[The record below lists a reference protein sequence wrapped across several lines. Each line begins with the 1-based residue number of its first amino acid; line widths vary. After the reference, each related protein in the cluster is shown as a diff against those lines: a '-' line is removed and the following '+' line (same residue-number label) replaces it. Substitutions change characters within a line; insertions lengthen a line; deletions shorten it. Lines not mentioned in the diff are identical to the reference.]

1 MKLMNQIE
9 LAPKNGDFVILQ
21 DARSGSWEVGRWA
34 QETSSWVQID
44 GKPLRLF
51 PTHWVPVSGDP
62 AGSPNRLSFL
72 VPPPPL
78 KVTAPKRLRTRF
90 ILAFTAAV
98 IFISGY
104 AVFDFGFIGT
114 EPVKDS
120 SLNKIIGSA
129 TKLEQDRER
138 DRADVLVRNLAAAR
152 EEIALRI
159 ERENAAQAKAL
170 EVKRIADAKQKELKQ
185 ALDEK
190 TARADT
196 LAKDLATE
204 IAVNIGRVNAAQA
217 EALQAKLVAE
227 AKEKELKQALDERAA
242 RAEALARELTAVREN
257 IASAG
262 KPLNVDVVA
271 QDGASP
277 TGPLNRPIQESNAAP
292 AITGVVPNTQS
303 LDDVTTGTVIGL
315 SQLPPTRPSQSQP
328 TSATAVTPNNATTD
342 NANALV
348 AQTPSQPK
356 CDVSACTSA
365 YRSFRKSDCTY
376 QPSGGPRRLCTNG
389 VVRSEPSGAPDAAA
403 TSNSNANA
411 NRPSNARCNVNACAA
426 AYGSFNPSDCT
437 YQPYQP
443 LGGPRRL
450 CTK

>member
-242 RAEALARELTAVREN
+242 RAKALARELTAVREN